1 MVKINHEQVAKVR
14 EALGKE
20 GMLEKLDN
28 VGDRCQTL
36 LERGSRRGNLWLID
50 FAQRKYQQA
59 KAHAIVISNQLH
71 EDGPAL

>member
-1 MVKINHEQVAKVR
+1 MVRVNHEQVAKVR

-28 VGDRCQTL
+28 VEDRCRTL
-36 LERGSRRGNLWLID
+36 FERGSRRGDLWLID

-59 KAHAIVISNQLH
+59 KSYANVLSNQLY
-71 EDGPAL
+71 EDGPSL